1 MYIIHFFQK
10 RIYQIIFFLVL
21 FLVGLLIHKD
31 YGISIDEAFHRMMG
45 FYWLNYVLDFFPNS
59 ELKKEVY
66 NILINIREAHL
77 NLDHL
82 TPNNFIYGVF
92 FDIPAGLI
100 ETILNINEPKK
111 IYFFRHFLNFLV
123 FFISLIYFY
132 KILSERFSEKKWA
145 FLGTTFLILSPRIF
159 SNSFYN
165 PKDLIFMSLIV
176 ISLFYY
182 FKFLK
187 ISNFKNSFLFGFFI
201 AIATS

>member
-10 RIYQIIFFLVL
+10 KIYQIIFFLVF
-21 FLVGLLIHKD
+21 FLMGLLIHKD

-123 FFISLIYFY
+123 FFISL
-132 KILSERFSEKKWA
+132 
-145 FLGTTFLILSPRIF
+145 
-159 SNSFYN
+159 
-165 PKDLIFMSLIV
+165 
-176 ISLFYY
+176 
-182 FKFLK
+182 
-187 ISNFKNSFLFGFFI
+187 
-201 AIATS
+201 